1 MLIRKFSE
9 FYDDFIQNKNT
20 IEFAVF
26 EHFQEMRFQIDQH
39 REELKKTIDDIA
51 LSMIDDT
58 KKHEEIYLK
67 SLKKS
72 LFETRSFDQTKAHE
86 DKLNE
91 IEETFRNPN
100 LSIETIKEM
109 QQKQEESL
117 FEIQFE
123 LNQMNRVKDDLM
135 ATNYFKPNLS
145 SFNQMET
152 SLFGSIKF
160 NQYSCMNS
168 LKSGIL
174 KSEQQLLELLKLCE
188 FSPNDS
194 WSLLYRGTR
203 DGFEPHDFHS
213 KCDGHSNTLTILKA
227 KGSEFV
233 FGGFTSVSLDSAII
247 WKSDPNAFLF
257 SLTNKDDKPLKIKC
271 DPNEHHRAIY
281 CHSEYG
287 PTFGYGHDV
296 FIGNNANTTG
306 SSYSNLGKSYKHPQY
321 AIGTNKADTFLAG
334 SHKFQLDEIEV
345 YQKE

>member
-9 FYDDFIQNKNT
+9 FYDEFIQNKNT

-67 SLKKS
+67 SLNRV
-72 LFETRSFDQTKAHE
+72 ETLSFDQTKAHE

-100 LSIETIKEM
+100 LLIETINAM

-123 LNQMNRVKDDLM
+123 LNQMNRVRDDLM

-152 SLFGSIKF
+152 SLFGSIKI

-168 LKSGIL
+168 LKSG
-174 KSEQQLLELLKLCE
+174 
-188 FSPNDS
+188 
-194 WSLLYRGTR
+194 
-203 DGFEPHDFHS
+203 
-213 KCDGHSNTLTILKA
+213 
-227 KGSEFV
+227 
-233 FGGFTSVSLDSAII
+233 
-247 WKSDPNAFLF
+247 
-257 SLTNKDDKPLKIKC
+257 
-271 DPNEHHRAIY
+271 
-281 CHSEYG
+281 
-287 PTFGYGHDV
+287 
-296 FIGNNANTTG
+296 
-306 SSYSNLGKSYKHPQY
+306 
-321 AIGTNKADTFLAG
+321 
-334 SHKFQLDEIEV
+334 
-345 YQKE
+345 